1 RDPAPLLGRGP
12 GRGGDGGTQGPRPGG
27 GRARLVHPVRR
38 LRRRARAGRRPSLSE
53 STAVRHGMLG
63 GTRRGSTP
71 LPQPGGETAA
81 MAPAPTPARVLR
93 RVPAT
98 AVLTI
103 LGVVAVLTV
112 VAAVLTQWVAVV
124 VGLVLL
130 QLGTAVTVLGPW
142 GR

>member
-1 RDPAPLLGRGP
+1 
-12 GRGGDGGTQGPRPGG
+12 
-27 GRARLVHPVRR
+27 
-38 LRRRARAGRRPSLSE
+38 
-53 STAVRHGMLG
+53 
-63 GTRRGSTP
+63 
-71 LPQPGGETAA
+71 

-142 GR
+142 GRRVTTGPTPRATAPSSSAVGPTATAADLRDLAKRVDALGARLLAGTERTRVELMDAVADLDGRPALRRPTSDSDR